1 MRSDYVGTGG
11 RIIMAY
17 YVYDFSVYL
26 VALSNVVLIFF
37 LSTHL
42 CMTLKSTCDVPALC
56 LGVVC
61 R

>member
-37 LSTHL
+37 YPLI
-42 CMTLKSTCDVPALC
+42 CV
-56 LGVVC
+56 
-61 R
+61 